1 MQVQTSAQKKAK
13 SEYNRQWREKNPEKV
28 KASVKRWREKNP
40 EKILA
45 GQRAYRMANPEK
57 VAEAKRKHYR
67 KNKDAILARRV
78 EWRKNNPKLAIKQSK
93 AAIAKNKQRSK
104 TDPIPALRNM
114 ITSARTRCKA
124 TGREFTIDIEYIEK
138 LWTKQK
144 GLCKLSKLP
153 MSTEIGSRELRV
165 SLDRI
170 NNAKGYVKGNV
181 QLLRSMVNNA
191 KNRYT
196 QTDFLNMCRAV
207 AKHNPK

>member
-1 MQVQTSAQKKAK
+1 MQVLTKTQKQAK
-13 SEYNRQWREKNPEKV
+13 LEYQREWIKKNPEKV
-28 KASVKRWREKNP
+28 RAQ
-40 EKILA
+40 
-45 GQRAYRMANPEK
+45 QRAYRMANPEK
-57 VAEAKRKHYR
+57 VAESKRKHYR
-67 KNKDAILARRV
+67 KNKEVILANAA
-78 EWRKNNPKLAIKQSK
+78 EWRKNNPKLATKQRK
-93 AAIAKNKQRSK
+93 AAMAKNKQRSK

-114 ITSARTRCKA
+114 ITSARTRCKT

-138 LWTKQK
+138 LWNKQK

-207 AKHNPK
+207 AKSNPK